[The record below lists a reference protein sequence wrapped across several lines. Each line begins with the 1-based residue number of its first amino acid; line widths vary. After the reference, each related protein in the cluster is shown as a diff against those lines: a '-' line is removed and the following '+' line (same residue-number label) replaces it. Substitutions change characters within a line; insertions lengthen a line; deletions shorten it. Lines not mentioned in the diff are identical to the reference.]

1 MAVLSPG
8 HQLIK
13 PEGAV
18 TQDSASLST
27 IVTVAVDG
35 ELSVAPEGLLSVTV
49 NVLSPL
55 KKGVVYDRDR
65 DVLARLAHSAG
76 EGSRGGGVISACDR
90 CPVACL
96 AINAA

>member
-18 TQDSASLST
+18 TQDSVSLST

-49 NVLSPL
+49 KILSPL
-55 KKGVVYDRDR
+55 RNVSSMIGI
-65 DVLARLAHSAG
+65 
-76 EGSRGGGVISACDR
+76 VIFLFVSPTPKVR
-90 CPVACL
+90 TPEVAV
-96 AINAA
+96 